1 MPDNHLSTDLKTSVD
16 SNVQLVSLSPKLPW
30 ETVKVQFELVFK
42 NKFEFCMDYTVL
54 KNWIESN

>member
-30 ETVKVQFELVFK
+30 ETVKVHFEQVFK

-54 KNWIESN
+54 KN